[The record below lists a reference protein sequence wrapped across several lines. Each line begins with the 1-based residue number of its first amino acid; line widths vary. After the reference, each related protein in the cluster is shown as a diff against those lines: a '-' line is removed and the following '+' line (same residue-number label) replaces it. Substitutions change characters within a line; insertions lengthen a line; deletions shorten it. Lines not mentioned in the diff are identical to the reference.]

1 MPPAPP
7 LPPPCSA
14 SSLENTFTSCCS
26 GLPLGP
32 DHGSLASSTLKMAW
46 PGDVAPAVPSER
58 QRLVLPQTNGAGE
71 IPPGV
76 LSTPEPLLRLQ
87 RTWGVWQVPE
97 LDGRDA
103 EALMAQWPMGS
114 FLVTGPD
121 SSQALVLRTSPG
133 EINTYQIQKF
143 PGGVSLE
150 SSNLCMPD
158 LPHLLAFLSASRDVL
173 PRTLLLPP
181 PALTPGDKHTDPLQV
196 GQAQADTSRRVLSV
210 VNQLYLD
217 THGSWGLELTPEET
231 AQGHS
236 PGPPRRA
243 ARRNPGPHRVS
254 WVEDPPSAQVH
265 QPRRALASLAE
276 EQRQENKDNY
286 RDEEE
291 DAEDELTAHI
301 RALAR
306 ARSSYVARQCRALR
320 ARLASDVRG
329 PSGPGDPATELLQDV
344 RHLLTDLQDYLA
356 KDPDVRSVFGSR
368 APGAPHKD
376 KDLGPAVEAA
386 VYRAVLAPLKPTL
399 WTQLRTLRAQELRR
413 LRRRQIA
420 LRAGAGPEGQSPA
433 PALRSRIH
441 ARLAHLHAACSP
453 RRKVALLLAACGDVY
468 AGLAGGENQ
477 GKAGWARAGLW
488 SGRGSGLL
496 CARGVQGEGS
506 SRWWQVAA
514 GTWEPD
520 GGDCA
525 PQPPRDL
532 TSGFPRAPGGRRL
545 PACADRGADLESAH
559 RGDAAGRGVSYG
571 ALGSRGASG
580 RGRVLPDHVVRGA
593 APHCP
598 LPARRGPRAPGAQL
612 GSQRLPAPVAPP
624 ADAARTEPAR
634 SPGPAA
640 F

>member
-420 LRAGAGPEGQSPA
+420 PPCGAASTRASPTCTLRA
-433 PALRSRIH
+433 
-441 ARLAHLHAACSP
+441 
-453 RRKVALLLAACGDVY
+453 
-468 AGLAGGENQ
+468 
-477 GKAGWARAGLW
+477 
-488 SGRGSGLL
+488 
-496 CARGVQGEGS
+496 
-506 SRWWQVAA
+506 
-514 GTWEPD
+514 
-520 GGDCA
+520 
-525 PQPPRDL
+525 
-532 TSGFPRAPGGRRL
+532 PRAARWRCCWL
-545 PACADRGADLESAH
+545 R
-559 RGDAAGRGVSYG
+559 AATST
-571 ALGSRGASG
+571 
-580 RGRVLPDHVVRGA
+580 
-593 APHCP
+593 
-598 LPARRGPRAPGAQL
+598 RAW
-612 GSQRLPAPVAPP
+612 RE
-624 ADAARTEPAR
+624 ARTR
-634 SPGPAA
+634 SPWGPTPSCLR
-640 F
+640 